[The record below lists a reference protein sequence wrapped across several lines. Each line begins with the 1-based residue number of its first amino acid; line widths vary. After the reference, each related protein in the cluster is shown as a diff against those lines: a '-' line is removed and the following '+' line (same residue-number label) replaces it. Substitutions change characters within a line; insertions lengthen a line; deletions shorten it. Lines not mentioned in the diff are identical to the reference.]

1 MLAELVLPLLERRD
15 PELVEPLASD
25 ELVVPELVERLLE
38 ELELVEPELVEPERV
53 ELELVVPELVERREL
68 LDGLRSTAGSFWGG
82 AAVSA
87 GSSGAS
93 AVGMRAG
100 SALPLERAVPVS
112 WTWSCCFSWRRS

>member
-38 ELELVEPELVEPERV
+38 ELELVEPERV